1 MISVSIKACIAGRT
15 KKLGFKK
22 VPSLLYII
30 ETDVQVAQFD
40 AIVGNVNTGLSS
52 VMHRHFTV
60 SSALPPPTPNTM
72 LALLY
77 RGNARSISTVLYVQS
92 FP

>member
-30 ETDVQVAQFD
+30 ETDVQAAQFD

-60 SSALPPPTPNTM
+60 SSA
-72 LALLY
+72 A
-77 RGNARSISTVLYVQS
+77 ARAFFSTDYKNRSAV
-92 FP
+92 

>member
-30 ETDVQVAQFD
+30 ETDVHAAQFD

-60 SSALPPPTPNTM
+60 SSAAARAFFPPII
-72 LALLY
+72 
-77 RGNARSISTVLYVQS
+77 RTVLPYDSQTENIY
-92 FP
+92 

>member
-30 ETDVQVAQFD
+30 ETDVQAAQFD

-60 SSALPPPTPNTM
+60 SSALLPPTPNTM
-72 LALLY
+72 SASLY
-77 RGNARSISTVLYVQS
+77 RGNARSLSTVSYVQS